1 MGDEVDGAAEAWEE
15 VEGMA
20 VADGAAR
27 MAEKMAADHRTM
39 EINRAEAAGDEAGG
53 CAAWPSW

>member
-1 MGDEVDGAAEAWEE
+1 MAAEAWEE
-15 VEGMA
+15 AEGTA

-27 MAEKMAADHRTM
+27 MAEKMAADHQTAAM
-39 EINRAEAAGDEAGG
+39 AINRAEAGDEAGE